1 MPVTIGMKVTATK
14 RIGVNMTRIELL
26 ANEIALLSNDS
37 LEKLAQELVENYFP
51 RADVFEAKLGAAF
64 FYDEVLVNSDGE
76 IVNG

>member
-14 RIGVNMTRIELL
+14 RLGVKMTRIELL

-37 LEKLAQELVENYFP
+37 LQNLAHELVKNYAP
-51 RADVFEAKLGAAF
+51 RADVFEANLSAEF
-64 FYDEVLVNSDGE
+64 FYNNQGE

>member
-1 MPVTIGMKVTATK
+1 
-14 RIGVNMTRIELL
+14 MTRIELL

-76 IVNG
+76 IING

>member
-14 RIGVNMTRIELL
+14 RIGVKMTRIELL

-37 LEKLAQELVENYFP
+37 LQNLAHELVKNYAP
-51 RADVFEAKLGAAF
+51 RADVFEANLSAEF
-64 FYDEVLVNSDGE
+64 FYNNQGE